1 MFVDV
6 LTSMVFVA
14 IIPNR
19 RPGNRAGAMPLISI
33 PFEMAHFVKARCSSP
48 GDSSISAAD
57 SSTA

>member
-1 MFVDV
+1 
-6 LTSMVFVA
+6 MVFVA

-33 PFEMAHFVKARCSSP
+33 PFEIAQFVKATCSFP

-57 SSTA
+57 SPTA